1 MKNEVLKGVDDVVCM
16 DFDSLMHKILG
27 DDYGSVVEN
36 GNGFFDYIETIPD
49 EYKYDCIIVDEARI
63 MMLIWDFQ

>member
-36 GNGFFDYIETIPD
+36 GNGFL
-49 EYKYDCIIVDEARI
+49 IILRQFPMNISMIASLLMRLRI